1 MKRMRTVTGRDTAL
15 YYGGGPN
22 RIDQAV
28 VNGPMALCNR
38 LLLGLLLVALLLLP
52 AAGSA
57 WELRL
62 TDNEGTQR
70 FPSISGQKI
79 VWEDDRNGDWDIY
92 LYDMGTGQTRRL
104 TDDPK
109 DQMAPRI
116 SGNRV
121 VWQDYRNSVSQ
132 YENPDIYYLDLETG
146 FERMLNSPDSTYG
159 GYEERPDID
168 GDMVVWEDSAA
179 AISEFSRIYFY
190 DLENPA
196 PIQIYQYSNA
206 QTRPAVSDRK
216 VVWTDF
222 NLDGVYFRYLLDSQ
236 VHLLEQ
242 TNESPV
248 TGIGISGNRVVYTKF
263 MPDDLRYNIR
273 LFELDL
279 TMTGGTGRW
288 LSPGAAQQEQPAI
301 DGDRVVWRDER
312 NGNEDIYLYDLSVE
326 QEVPLVV
333 APGSQNSPDIDG
345 DLVAFTD
352 NRNGNDDI
360 YLASVPVLTP
370 TPTPT
375 VPVLAVPGAAD
386 VPHDLNK
393 DGKYEDVNGNSRK
406 DFADVV
412 LFFNQMTWIA
422 ANEPVA
428 AFDFNGNGRIDF
440 ADVVQLFNGL

>member
-1 MKRMRTVTGRDTAL
+1 MKRVRSRADQDALL

-28 VNGPMALCNR
+28 VNGPMASSNR

-52 AAGSA
+52 AAASA

-62 TDNEGTQR
+62 TDNAGIQR

-79 VWEDDRNGDWDIY
+79 VWEDDRNGNFDIY

-109 DQMAPRI
+109 DQVAPRI

-121 VWQDYRNSVSQ
+121 VWQDYRNSQSL
-132 YENPDIYYLDLETG
+132 ENPDIYLLDLSTG
-146 FERMLNSPDSTYG
+146 EERMLNSPFSFDNG
-159 GYEERPDID
+159 GYEMRPDID
-168 GDMVVWEDSAA
+168 GDVVVWEDSAA
-179 AISEFSRIYFY
+179 AISEYSRIYFY
-190 DLENPA
+190 DMENPA
-196 PIQIYQYSNA
+196 PIQIYQDSTA

-222 NLDGVYFRYLLDSQ
+222 NLGGVYFRYLLDTQ
-236 VHLLEQ
+236 VHVLERL
-242 TNESPV
+242 TSEPV
-248 TGIGISGNRVVYTKF
+248 MDPDISGTRVVWAQF
-263 MPDDLRYNIR
+263 IPEDSRYNIR

-288 LSPGAAQQEQPAI
+288 LSPGSAPQEQPAI
-301 DGDRVVWRDER
+301 DGNRVVWRDER
-312 NGNEDIYLYDLSVE
+312 NGNEDLYLYDLSANR
-326 QEVPLVV
+326 EVPLVV

-345 DLVAFTD
+345 DLVVFTD

-360 YLASVPVLTP
+360 YVASVPVLTP

-375 VPVLAVPGAAD
+375 LTVFAVPGGSG
-386 VPHDLNK
+386 VPHDLNG
-393 DGKYEDVNGNSRK
+393 DGKCEDVNGNTRK
-406 DFADVV
+406 DFQDVV
-412 LFFNQMTWIA
+412 LFFNQMDWIA

-428 AFDFNGNGRIDF
+428 AFDFNGNTRIDF
-440 ADVVQLFNGL
+440 QDVVTLFNRL